1 MKRVAIAGILAAS
14 VCTTGV
20 ANASEKPGQWY
31 VAPMASVIWVDDSR
45 GADDDVGAA
54 LGFGRAISED
64 WNVELHSFGYS
75 LSGFNDTDMWGV
87 GLDMM
92 RVYYRTRRISP
103 YLSIGGGFNQ
113 KNRAFGE
120 DEKNSY
126 ANAAFGFLTDFV
138 AGGGVSLRTELRYRL
153 DFESPTEQDLMAN
166 VGLQI
171 PFGSPYAQ
179 PAPEPRAAPADT
191 DGDGVPDDRDQCPGT
206 PAGVE
211 VDADGCPLDSDG
223 DGVPDHRDQCP
234 DTPSGTPVNAEGCP
248 LDSDGDGVTDDR
260 DRCPDTRPGVRV
272 DVNGCEI
279 TAVIRLRGVEF
290 AHDSERLTPSSKQ
303 TLDDAA
309 ATLQKH
315 EDLRV
320 EVAGHTDSSG
330 TDSYNQQ
337 LSERRARAVLEY
349 LASAGVDRQRM
360 TSRGYGE
367 AEPEADN
374 STPEGRAENRR
385 VELRIQE

>member
-1 MKRVAIAGILAAS
+1 MKRLAIAGMLASGMCATGAAS
-14 VCTTGV
+14 
-20 ANASEKPGQWY
+20 AAEKPGQWY
-31 VAPMASVIWVDDSR
+31 VAPMASLIWVDDSR

-54 LGFGRAISED
+54 LGFGRAIGED
-64 WNVELHSFGYS
+64 WNAEMHAFGYS

-92 RVYYRTRRISP
+92 RVYYRSRRISP
-103 YLSIGGGFNQ
+103 YLSIGAGFNQ
-113 KNRAFGE
+113 KNRGFGT

-138 AGGGVSLRTELRYRL
+138 AGGPIALRTELRYRL

-171 PFGSPYAQ
+171 PFGSPYEQ
-179 PAPEPRAAPADT
+179 PAPAAPPAPEDT
-191 DGDGVPDDRDQCPGT
+191 DGDGVTDDRDQCPGT
-206 PAGVE
+206 PAGVS
-211 VDADGCPLDSDG
+211 VDEDGCPLDSDG
-223 DGVPDHRDQCP
+223 DGVPDHRDRCP
-234 DTPSGTPVNAEGCP
+234 DTPQGTPVDAAGCP

-279 TAVIRLRGVEF
+279 TAIIRLPGVEF
-290 AHDSERLTPSSKQ
+290 EHDSERLTPTSRQ

-309 ATLQKH
+309 ATLRKH
-315 EDLRV
+315 EDIRV

-330 TDSYNQQ
+330 SDAYNRQ
-337 LSERRARAVLEY
+337 LSERRARAVMEY
-349 LASAGVDRQRM
+349 LAEAGVERQRM
-360 TSRGYGE
+360 NARGYGE
-367 AEPEADN
+367 AEPVADN
-374 STPEGRAENRR
+374 ASPEGRSENRR
-385 VELRIQE
+385 VELRIQD